1 MAHDR
6 LAVHARPRRLAEPLR
21 QFWSVA
27 VRRVCILASASGSG
41 KTTLGRAL
49 ADRLGVPFHELD
61 ALNHDPG
68 WKEATS
74 AELRARVEPLVAG
87 PAWVIDGAYRSKLGD
102 LVLARS
108 DTVVWLDLPRRV
120 WLPRLL
126 RRTARRLVM
135 REELWNGN
143 RETLRGVL
151 WDDNALIPFAWRS
164 FSDRRRRYP
173 TVLAPYPVVRL
184 RTSREVQRF
193 LTTVDSR

>member
-6 LAVHARPRRLAEPLR
+6 LAVHARPRRVAPTPL
-21 QFWSVA
+21 Q
-27 VRRVCILASASGSG
+27 RVCILASASGSG

-49 ADRLGVPFHELD
+49 AERLGVPFHELD
-61 ALNHDPG
+61 ALNHGPG
-68 WKEATS
+68 WTEATS
-74 AELRARVEPLVAG
+74 AELQARVEPLVAG
-87 PAWVIDGAYRSKLGD
+87 PAWVIDGAYRGKIGD
-102 LVLARS
+102 LVLALA

-151 WDDNALIPFAWRS
+151 WDRNALIPFAWRS
-164 FSDRRRRYP
+164 FVERRRRYP
-173 TVLAPYPVVRL
+173 TELAPYPVVRL
-184 RTSREVQRF
+184 RTPREVRRF
-193 LTTVDSR
+193 LATVDSR